1 MKIVSARAGRQFRQ
15 RWISLSTWVDAR
27 SLGERVALFCTG
39 AALLVVVSNKLFLDA
54 ASTRAA
60 AQGRQMAID
69 ITAARKLQAEI
80 DKLAAQPV
88 VDPDADNRERLAGLK
103 RQEAAAQEA
112 IAALSHDLVPPGQM
126 VAMLESMLA
135 RQERLRL
142 VSLAKLPIQSLDT
155 SAGQATPAASPPAAG
170 GTTPQASAMVY
181 KHGVEIVL
189 QGQYLD
195 LMDYIAQLEK
205 LPVRVVWGKLGLR
218 VNAYPTATLSLTLYT
233 LSLEK
238 QWLNI

>member
-1 MKIVSARAGRQFRQ
+1 MKILNAQASRQLRQ
-15 RWISLSTWVDAR
+15 GWTRIAAWVDAR
-27 SLGERVALFCTG
+27 SLSERVGLFG
-39 AALLVVVSNKLFLDA
+39 AIAALLVVASNQLFLDA

-60 AQGRQMAID
+60 AQGKQMASD
-69 ITAARKLQAEI
+69 LATARKLQAEI
-80 DKLAAQPV
+80 DKLAAEPV
-88 VDPDADNRERLAGLK
+88 VDPDAENKERLASLR

-112 IAALSHDLVPPGQM
+112 IAALSHDLVPPDQM
-126 VAMLESMLA
+126 VTMLESMLA
-135 RQERLRL
+135 RQERLHL

-155 SAGQATPAASPPAAG
+155 SAGQAKPAPSSPAAAG
-170 GTTPQASAMVY
+170 GTPQASAMVY

-195 LMDYIAQLEK
+195 LMNYLAQLEK
-205 LPVRVVWGKLGLR
+205 LPVRVVWGKLSLR
-218 VNAYPTATLSLTLYT
+218 VNAYPTATLTLTLYT

>member
-1 MKIVSARAGRQFRQ
+1 MKILSAQTSRQLKQ
-15 RWISLSTWVDAR
+15 RWTSIATWVDAR
-27 SLGERVALFCTG
+27 SLGERAALFGAG
-39 AALLVVVSNKLFLDA
+39 AALLIVMTNQLFLNA
-54 ASTRAA
+54 ASSRAA
-60 AQGRQMAID
+60 AQGKQMASD
-69 ITAARKLQAEI
+69 MAATRKLQAEI
-80 DKLAAQPV
+80 DKLAAQPAI
-88 VDPDADNRERLAGLK
+88 DPDAENKERLKSLQS
-103 RQEAAAQEA
+103 QEAAAQEA
-112 IAALSHDLVPPGQM
+112 IAALSHDLVPPDQM
-126 VAMLESMLA
+126 VSMLESMMA

-155 SAGQATPAASPPAAG
+155 SAGQAKPAASQAAAG
-170 GTTPQASAMVY
+170 ATPQASAMVY

-195 LMDYIAQLEK
+195 LMNYIAQLEK

>member
-1 MKIVSARAGRQFRQ
+1 MKIVSERAGRQLRQ

-88 VDPDADNRERLAGLK
+88 VDPDAENRERLAGLK

-155 SAGQATPAASPPAAG
+155 SAGQARAAPAAAG
-170 GTTPQASAMVY
+170 AVPQASAMVY

-238 QWLNI
+238 QWLSI

>member
-1 MKIVSARAGRQFRQ
+1 MKILSAQASRQLKL
-15 RWISLSTWVDAR
+15 RWTSMSGWIDTR
-27 SLGERVALFCTG
+27 SLGERAALFCAG
-39 AALLVVVSNKLFLDA
+39 AALLIVVSNQLFLNA

-60 AQGRQMAID
+60 AQGKQMASD
-69 ITAARKLQAEI
+69 IAATRKLQTEI
-80 DKLAAQPV
+80 DKLAAEPV
-88 VDPDADNRERLAGLK
+88 VDPDAENKERLAGLK

-112 IAALSHDLVPPGQM
+112 IAALSHDLVPPDQM
-126 VAMLESMLA
+126 VSMLESMLA
-135 RQERLRL
+135 RQEKLRL

-155 SAGQATPAASPPAAG
+155 SAGQAKPAPASTST

-195 LMDYIAQLEK
+195 LMNYIAQLEK

>member
-1 MKIVSARAGRQFRQ
+1 MKILNAQASRQFKQ
-15 RWISLSTWVDAR
+15 RWTSISSWIDAR
-27 SLGERVALFCTG
+27 SLSERAALFCAS
-39 AALLVVVSNKLFLDA
+39 AALLIVMTNQLFLNA

-60 AQGRQMAID
+60 AQGKQMASD
-69 ITAARKLQAEI
+69 MAATRKLQAEI
-80 DKLAAQPV
+80 DKLTAEPA
-88 VDPDADNRERLAGLK
+88 VDPDAENKERLKSLQS
-103 RQEAAAQEA
+103 REAAAQEA
-112 IAALSHDLVPPGQM
+112 IAALSHDLVPPDQM
-126 VAMLESMLA
+126 VSMLESMMA
-135 RQERLRL
+135 RQDKLRL

-155 SAGQATPAASPPAAG
+155 SAGQAKPAASPAAAG
-170 GTTPQASAMVY
+170 ATPQASAMVY

-195 LMDYIAQLEK
+195 LMNYIAQLEK

-218 VNAYPTATLSLTLYT
+218 VNAYPIATLSLTLYT